1 MGARR
6 DVKSAVPRFF
16 SGSAS
21 IHQQSANAL
30 LRGLQSCSSK
40 LDGIVFRAA
49 RAVDL
54 ITNPGNDVSECRE
67 HVSVPFEFGGSF
79 LMHL

>member
-6 DVKSAVPRFF
+6 DIEGAGPRLF
-16 SGSAS
+16 GSDAS
-21 IHQQSANAL
+21 IHQQGANAL
-30 LRGLQSCSSK
+30 LRGLQSCSCK
-40 LDGIVFRAA
+40 LNGIVFRAA

-67 HVSVPFEFGGSF
+67 HVSVPF
-79 LMHL
+79 